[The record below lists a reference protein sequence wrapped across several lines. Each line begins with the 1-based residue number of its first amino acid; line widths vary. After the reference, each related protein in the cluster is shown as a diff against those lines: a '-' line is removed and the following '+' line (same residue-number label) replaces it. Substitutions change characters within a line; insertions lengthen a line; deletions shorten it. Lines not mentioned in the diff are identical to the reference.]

1 MKKISTLF
9 LLVLLATI
17 FAANAQ
23 VRDISGKVTVAED
36 GSSLPGVSVRLKG
49 TSTGATTDANGMY
62 RIQVPGNNDILVFTF
77 IGFSAK
83 EVVVGGQTVVNV
95 ALGADSKAL
104 EEVVITTALGIA
116 RQSKSLGY
124 AAQGVN
130 SEELNVNRQSNLLN
144 ALQGKVAGAT
154 ISSVGGGP
162 GQGANIRIRGIN
174 SIDAS
179 SSNDPLYVIDGVQV
193 DNSTS
198 LAGAGSGTNVRSVG
212 NRISDINP
220 DEIETINILKGG
232 AATAL
237 YGLRGANGV
246 VVITTKKGTGTGIR
260 TNFTSTYGFENV
272 NKTPEVQTEYT
283 AGILGVYTPIG
294 LGPAWG
300 PTIAEAKAIDPTHP
314 DQLFENYKNAFD
326 TGSQIRNTLS
336 FTGGSENIKFFSS
349 LSQFDHDGMLPFTD
363 YKNLG
368 ARLNTDITISPKFK
382 AGVNM
387 SYTNSGGYRF
397 DADRYGESLTYYSG
411 RWDVRDY
418 ITPEGIQ
425 QWRGTNNPIYGAAT
439 NRLKDNVNRYI
450 AGTNFSYAPTGW
462 LNFNYRLGVDTY
474 TDNRF
479 RTAPGPRGIPGER
492 TYDNAEGFVGD
503 FNTGYRAVNSTFL
516 ANATTKLTSN
526 ITGTLR
532 LGYELYD
539 RSLKESGTLG
549 SQLSIYND
557 FRLVNA
563 RTFAVSQG
571 KTEYRSNGYF
581 GEANFDYKDFLF
593 LSLTGRQDVT
603 STLSPENRSFFYP
616 SASLSYVFSDNIKLP
631 EFIGQS
637 KLRLSYAKIGK
648 DASPYSTSTGFT
660 NYNSL
665 PTGTTGL
672 SIASNLGDINLK
684 PEFTDTYEAGLE
696 MAFFK
701 NRLSFDVTYYS
712 SLSKDQITRAQITSA
727 TGYVTASINAGSIR
741 NRGIELVLGGT
752 PIKTTNFTWDA
763 SLNFS
768 ANRNKI
774 MSLKE
779 GLSEIVYGAATGGYI
794 NSPVTFKL
802 IPGQAYGNIFG
813 SYYLRYYGSDPEDP
827 TYTDK
832 NRPLLIGADGFPIS
846 SLTKQKLLGNSQPD
860 WISGLT
866 NNFSYKRLTLSTIV
880 DARWGFEKFN
890 RLENFNSAFGIADYT
905 RDRREFKVFEG
916 NLANGTPNTKQVWL
930 GQSLGPDGVNYGE
943 GYYRRFHR
951 SLSEPFVDDASWV
964 RLRSAS
970 LQYSLPTKWLPAKAV
985 RNAAIS
991 VTGNNLWLH
1000 TNYYGL
1006 DPESLSAD
1014 SGSNVDGSAGMTYPA
1029 ARTFLFTLNV
1039 GF

>member
-9 LLVLLATI
+9 FIVLLFIT

-36 GSSLPGVSVRLKG
+36 GSTLPGVSVRLKG
-49 TSTGATTDANGMY
+49 TNTGATTDANGMY
-62 RIQVPGNNDILVFTF
+62 RIQVPGNGAVLVFSF

-83 EVVVGGQTVVNV
+83 EVPVGSQSIVNV
-95 ALGADSKAL
+95 ALSADSKAL
-104 EEVVITTALGIA
+104 EEVVVTTQLGIA

-220 DEIETINILKGG
+220 DEIESINILKGG

-246 VVITTKKGTGTGIR
+246 VVITTKKGTGVGIR
-260 TNFTSTYGFENV
+260 TNFTSTYGVENV

-314 DQLFENYKNAFD
+314 DKLFENYKNAFD
-326 TGSQIRNTLS
+326 TGSQVRNTLS

-349 LSQFDHDGMLPFTD
+349 LSQFHHDGMLPFTD

-368 ARLNTDITISPKFK
+368 ARLNTDITISPRLK

-387 SYTNSGGYRF
+387 SFTNSGGYRF
-397 DADRYGESLTYYSG
+397 DADRFGESLTYYSG

-450 AGTNFSYAPTGW
+450 AGTNLSYAPTSW

-474 TDNRF
+474 TDNRL

-503 FNTGYRAVNSTFL
+503 YNTGYRAINSTFL
-516 ANATTKLTSN
+516 ANATTKLTTD

-539 RSLKESGTLG
+539 RSLKESGILG
-549 SQLSIYND
+549 SQLSIFND

-563 RTFAVSQG
+563 KTFAVSQG
-571 KTEYRSNGYF
+571 KTEYRSNGFF

-593 LSLTGRQDVT
+593 LSLTGRQDIT

-616 SASLSYVFSDNIKLP
+616 SASLAYVFSDNIKLP

-648 DASPYSTSTGFT
+648 DASPYSTSTGFA
-660 NYNSL
+660 NYGAL

-672 SIASNLGDINLK
+672 TIASNLGDINLK

-696 MAFFK
+696 MAFFN
-701 NRLSFDVTYYS
+701 NRFSFDVTYYN
-712 SLSKDQITRAQITSA
+712 SLSKDQITRAQISSA

-752 PIKTTNFTWDA
+752 PLKTTNFTWDA

-768 ANRNKI
+768 ANRNKV

-779 GLSEIVYGAATGGYI
+779 GLSEIVYGAPTGGYI

-802 IPGQAYGNIFG
+802 IPGQPYGNIYG
-813 SYYLRYYGSDPEDP
+813 SYYLRYYGTDPEDP

-832 NRPLLIGADGFPIS
+832 NRPLLIGANGFPIS

-860 WISGLT
+860 WIGGLT
-866 NNFSYKRLTLSTIV
+866 NNFSFKRLTLSTII

-916 NLANGTPNTKQVWL
+916 VLANGTPNTKQVWL
-930 GQSLGPDGVNYGE
+930 GQSVGPDGVNYGE
-943 GYYRRFHR
+943 GYYRLYHR

-970 LQYSLPTKWLPAKAV
+970 LQYALPTSWLPTKAI
-985 RNAAIS
+985 RNASLS

-1006 DPESLSAD
+1006 DPESVSAD